1 MDEQKINLWLGSNAK
16 YFDAAQ
22 IPILREKLKNASDEQ
37 YLAVQT
43 KSYIDPT
50 VTTIISVLLGE
61 LGIDRF
67 MVGDIGIG
75 VLKLL
80 TGGLCGVL
88 WLIDIFTISKKV
100 KNKNFAQ
107 VCMLL

>member
-43 KSYIDPT
+43 QSYIDPT

-67 MVGDIGIG
+67 MVGDIGMG

-88 WLIDIFTISKKV
+88 WFIDIFTISKKV

-107 VCMLL
+107 VCMLS

>member
-1 MDEQKINLWLGSNAK
+1 MDEQKINLWLGSNVK
-16 YFDAAQ
+16 YFDATQ
-22 IPILREKLKNASDEQ
+22 IPILREKLKKASDEQ
-37 YLAVQT
+37 YIAVQT
-43 KSYIDPT
+43 QSYINPT

-67 MVGDIGIG
+67 MVGDIGMG

-107 VCMLL
+107 VSMLL

>member
-43 KSYIDPT
+43 QSYIDPR

-67 MVGDIGIG
+67 MVGDIGMG

>member
-22 IPILREKLKNASDEQ
+22 IPFLREKLKNASDEQ

-43 KSYIDPT
+43 QSYIDPT

-67 MVGDIGIG
+67 MVGDIGMG

>member
-16 YFDAAQ
+16 YFDATQ

-43 KSYIDPT
+43 QSYIDST
-50 VTTIISVLLGE
+50 VTTIISVLLGGW
-61 LGIDRF
+61 GIDRF
-67 MVGDIGIG
+67 MVGDIGMG

>member
-16 YFDAAQ
+16 YFDATQ
-22 IPILREKLKNASDEQ
+22 IPILREKLKKASDEQ
-37 YLAVQT
+37 YIAVQT
-43 KSYIDPT
+43 QSYINPT
-50 VTTIISVLLGE
+50 VTTIISVLLGG
-61 LGIDRF
+61 LG
-67 MVGDIGIG
+67 MVGDIGMG

-107 VCMLL
+107 VSMLL

>member
-16 YFDAAQ
+16 YFDATQ
-22 IPILREKLKNASDEQ
+22 IPILREKLKKASDEQ
-37 YLAVQT
+37 YIAVQPQ
-43 KSYIDPT
+43 SYINPT
-50 VTTIISVLLGE
+50 VTTIISVLFGG

-67 MVGDIGIG
+67 MVGDIGMG

-107 VCMLL
+107 VSMLL

>member
-43 KSYIDPT
+43 QSYIDPT

>member
-1 MDEQKINLWLGSNAK
+1 MDEQKINLWLGANAK
-16 YFDAAQ
+16 YFDATQ
-22 IPILREKLKNASDEQ
+22 IPSLREKLKKASDEQ

-43 KSYIDPT
+43 QSYINPT

-67 MVGDIGIG
+67 MVGDIGMG

-107 VCMLL
+107 VCMFL

>member
-1 MDEQKINLWLGSNAK
+1 MCINGYWK
-16 YFDAAQ
+16 
-22 IPILREKLKNASDEQ
+22 
-37 YLAVQT
+37 
-43 KSYIDPT
+43 T
-50 VTTIISVLLGE
+50 VTTIISVLLGGC
-61 LGIDRF
+61 GIDRF
-67 MVGDIGIG
+67 MIGDIGMG

>member
-16 YFDAAQ
+16 YFDATQ

-43 KSYIDPT
+43 HSYIDPT
-50 VTTIISVLLGE
+50 VTTIISVLLGGW
-61 LGIDRF
+61 GIDRF
-67 MVGDIGIG
+67 MVGDIGMG

>member
-43 KSYIDPT
+43 QSYIDPT

-61 LGIDRF
+61 FGIDRF
-67 MVGDIGIG
+67 MVGDIGMG

>member
-43 KSYIDPT
+43 QSYIAPT

-67 MVGDIGIG
+67 MVGDIGMG